1 MLAVLVAVLVAL
13 LVALLVV
20 LLGQINPDIER
31 LSIDLAKHL
40 ATNQPARCQRLAA
53 HV

>member
-1 MLAVLVAVLVAL
+1 MAVLVAVLVAL
-13 LVALLVV
+13 LVA

-40 ATNQPARCQRLAA
+40 ATQKPARCQRLAA

>member
-1 MLAVLVAVLVAL
+1 MLAVLVALLAL
-13 LVALLVV
+13 LVA

-31 LSIDLAKHL
+31 QSIDLAKHL
-40 ATNQPARCQRLAA
+40 ATHQPARCQRLAA